1 MATGNGGEWVEI
13 DLLKLQ
19 DKDSKAGLSGE
30 GGLCS
35 SDMFVWEKYV

>member
-1 MATGNGGEWVEI
+1 MEI

-19 DKDSKAGLSGE
+19 DKDSKAGLLGE

-35 SDMFVWEKYV
+35 SDMFVGKVCVMKEESCVV